1 MTRRR
6 HALAQHARQIGI
18 MSPSPAS
25 EPRPNGTLRKIVV
38 IAAIIGCLALATL
51 GGFLPII
58 PGWLFLVPAL
68 YLLASEFECGR
79 RWIRSGRGRWPWLSR
94 QIKAACDSRWAPRF
108 ARTLDDL
115 TDPGK

>member
-1 MTRRR
+1 
-6 HALAQHARQIGI
+6 

-25 EPRPNGTLRKIVV
+25 EPRPNGRLRKIVMV
-38 IAAIIGCLALATL
+38 AAIIICLALATL
-51 GGFLPII
+51 GGLLPII

-79 RWIRSGRGRWPWLSR
+79 RWITAGRRRWPWLSR

-108 ARTLDDL
+108 ARTLDAL
-115 TDPGK
+115 TDPEA